1 MKKITRSVLALSI
14 LFSSCT
20 KDDGLISRN
29 WSSPNFDGFDCNS
42 PVMVGESGT
51 VGFLPGDTDA
61 QIAAKIRDVWNLP
74 DHYVI
79 FLDPNTYNSEGGKG
93 TARNVNPE
101 YLAFPLHISSMS
113 DKWGWNYYEEY
124 KQDKQAFLDK
134 YTNGK
139 ETAGM
144 KLCNLK

>member
-1 MKKITRSVLALSI
+1 MKKITRCALALSI
-14 LFSSCT
+14 IFSSCQ
-20 KDDGLISRN
+20 KEEELISRN
-29 WSSPNFDGFDCNS
+29 WSSPSYEEFDCNS
-42 PVMVGESGT
+42 PVMLGESGT

-61 QIAAKIRDVWNLP
+61 QIVAKIRSIWNLK
-74 DHYVI
+74 DSDII
-79 FLDPNTYNSEGGKG
+79 FLDPETYSGQGGLG
-93 TARNVNPE
+93 TARSISPE

-113 DKWGWNYYEEY
+113 DQWGWDYYEEY

-139 ETAGM
+139 ETGGM

>member
-1 MKKITRSVLALSI
+1 MKKITRCALALSI
-14 LFSSCT
+14 IFSSCQ
-20 KDDGLISRN
+20 KEEELSSRN
-29 WSSPNFDGFDCNS
+29 WCSPTFENFDCNS
-42 PVMVGESGT
+42 PVMLGESGT

-61 QIAAKIRDVWNLP
+61 QIVAKIRDVWNLP

-79 FLDPNTYNSEGGKG
+79 FLDPETYNSNGGLG
-93 TARNVNPE
+93 TANSVNPE

-113 DKWGWNYYEEY
+113 NKWGHEYYEEY

-139 ETAGM
+139 ETGGM